1 MLDAGSLVVLPFPF
15 SDLRTSKR
23 RPVLLLTAPDGY
35 GDFLAMA
42 VTSQAG
48 HPESLALN
56 QLDMQSGTLPK
67 ASWIRTDKL
76 VSLNR
81 ALVAKEIGTVSAVLR
96 LQAVSRLC
104 TKSDIG
110 GSGLVL

>member
-15 SDLRTSKR
+15 SDLRATKR

-48 HPESLALN
+48 HPEGIALN
-56 QLDMQSGTLPK
+56 QIDMQTGMLPK
-67 ASWIRTDKL
+67 ASWIRTDK
-76 VSLNR
+76 VISLNR
-81 ALVAKEIGTVSAVLR
+81 ALVAKEVGRVSATVR
-96 LQAVSRLC
+96 LQAVHRLC
-104 TKSDIG
+104 AR
-110 GSGLVL
+110 LNA

>member
-15 SDLRTSKR
+15 SDLRATKR
-23 RPVLLLTAPDGY
+23 RPVLLLTAPDGH

-48 HPESLALN
+48 HPEAIPLN
-56 QLDMQSGTLPK
+56 QLDMRSGTLPK
-67 ASWIRTDKL
+67 ASWIRTDKV

-81 ALVAKEIGTVSAVLR
+81 ALVAKEVGRVSATVR
-96 LQAVSRLC
+96 LQAVHRLC
-104 TKSDIG
+104 AR
-110 GSGLVL
+110 LNA